1 LFPVESFVIRLH
13 EQRGGKFRFGIGF
26 GFHQSATRLAEP
38 IGGTEGSAVESKNL
52 STPRIAKLS
61 HLVGP
66 PSQEI
71 EFFIPSDWHP
81 TSRKGEKKEQETL
94 VSR

>member
-1 LFPVESFVIRLH
+1 MPQWGMGDNL
-13 EQRGGKFRFGIGF
+13 RFGIGF
-26 GFHQSATRLAEP
+26 LIPPIGYP